1 MEVKKERLL
10 FFLINMNLGGT
21 ERSFLNLL
29 SKLPDHYV
37 IDLLLLEEY
46 GELLKD
52 VPANV
57 QIHILKNNTEINEFL
72 KLGNRGFAG
81 KELQR
86 GRFLSFIKNMIIW
99 VLLKM
104 KLIKHPFY
112 GVSHYLQEF
121 DESYDNAIAYAGI
134 HNFIAY
140 YTLNY
145 IQAEKRFLWIHFD
158 VTKIGFD
165 TQFANYF
172 YDKFQKII
180 CVSQVVKTN
189 LNRSLTIDITSKLE
203 VVHNILDLEEIEIKS
218 KQKDIHWNPDI
229 VQILTVGRLSAE
241 KGHADFLP
249 VILKLKQK
257 KLKFKWWIIGDGKER
272 SKIDRLIQELNLS
285 DNVEVLG
292 KKENPFPYY
301 KACDVYLQPSK
312 YEGHC
317 VSIIEA
323 KYFNKPIVSNNFA
336 GITDEIENEYNGL
349 ICEMNFDSQYKALE
363 KVIKNKGLRLQ
374 FSINLSKETKQEFDN
389 PFS

>member
-29 SKLPDHYV
+29 SELPEHYV

-52 VPANV
+52 VPENV
-57 QIHILKNNTEINEFL
+57 QIHILKNNTEIKEFL
-72 KLGNRGFAG
+72 KFGNRGFAI

-86 GRFLSFIKNMIIW
+86 GRFLSFIKNMTVW
-99 VLLKM
+99 VLLKL
-104 KLIKHPFY
+104 KLLKHPFY
-112 GVSHYLQEF
+112 GVSHYLKEF
-121 DESYDNAIAYAGI
+121 DESYDNAIAFAGI

-140 YTLNY
+140 FTLNY
-145 IQAEKRFLWIHFD
+145 IQARKRFLWIHFD
-158 VTKIGFD
+158 VTKIGFN
-165 TQFANYF
+165 TQFANHF
-172 YDKFQKII
+172 YDKFQKVI

-189 LNRSLTIDITSKLE
+189 LIKSLTIDISSKLE
-203 VVHNILDLEEIEIKS
+203 VVHNVLDLEEIEIKS

-229 VQILTVGRLSAE
+229 VQVLTVGRLSAE
-241 KGHADFLP
+241 KGYADFLP
-249 VILKLKQK
+249 VIRKLKQK

-272 SKIDRLIQELNLS
+272 PKIERIIQELNLS
-285 DNVEVLG
+285 DYVEVLG

-301 KACDVYLQPSK
+301 KACDIYLQPSK

-336 GITDEIENEYNGL
+336 GITDEIENGYNGL
-349 ICEMNFDSQYKALE
+349 ICDMNFDSQYKALKKMIE
-363 KVIKNKGLRLQ
+363 DKALRKR
-374 FSINLSKETKQEFDN
+374 FVNNLSNEPKKMFKN
-389 PFS
+389 PFE

>member
-29 SKLPDHYV
+29 SELPEHYV

-52 VPANV
+52 VPENV
-57 QIHILKNNTEINEFL
+57 QIHILKNNTEIKEFL
-72 KLGNRGFAG
+72 KFGNRGFAI

-86 GRFLSFIKNMIIW
+86 GRFLSFIKNMTVW
-99 VLLKM
+99 VLLKL
-104 KLIKHPFY
+104 KLLKHPFY
-112 GVSHYLQEF
+112 GVSHYLKEF
-121 DESYDNAIAYAGI
+121 DESYDNAIAFAGI

-140 YTLNY
+140 FTLNY
-145 IQAEKRFLWIHFD
+145 IQARKRFLWIHFD
-158 VTKIGFD
+158 VTKIGFN
-165 TQFANYF
+165 TQFANHF
-172 YDKFQKII
+172 YDKFQKVI

-189 LNRSLTIDITSKLE
+189 LIKSLTIDISSKLE
-203 VVHNILDLEEIEIKS
+203 VVHNVLDLEEIEIKS

-229 VQILTVGRLSAE
+229 VQVLTVGRLSAE

-249 VILKLKQK
+249 VIRKLKQK

-272 SKIDRLIQELNLS
+272 PKIERIIQELNLS
-285 DNVEVLG
+285 DYVEVLG

-301 KACDVYLQPSK
+301 KACDIYLQPSK

-336 GITDEIENEYNGL
+336 GITDEIENGYNGL
-349 ICEMNFDSQYKALE
+349 ICDMNFDSQYKALKKMIE
-363 KVIKNKGLRLQ
+363 DKALRKR
-374 FSINLSKETKQEFDN
+374 FVNNLSNEPKKMFKN
-389 PFS
+389 PFE

>member
-29 SKLPDHYV
+29 SELPEHYV

-52 VPANV
+52 VPENV

-72 KLGNRGFAG
+72 KFGNRGFAI

-86 GRFLSFIKNMIIW
+86 GRFLSFIKNMTVW
-99 VLLKM
+99 VLLKL
-104 KLIKHPFY
+104 KLLKHPFY
-112 GVSHYLQEF
+112 GVSHYLKEF
-121 DESYDNAIAYAGI
+121 DESYDNAIAFTGI

-140 YTLNY
+140 FTLNC
-145 IQAEKRFLWIHFD
+145 IQARKRFLWIHFD
-158 VTKIGFD
+158 VTKIGFN
-165 TQFANYF
+165 TQFANHF
-172 YDKFQKII
+172 YDKFQKVI

-189 LNRSLTIDITSKLE
+189 LIKSLTIDISSKLE
-203 VVHNILDLEEIEIKS
+203 VVHNVLDLEEIEIKS

-229 VQILTVGRLSAE
+229 VQVLTVGRLSAE

-249 VILKLKQK
+249 VIRKLKQK

-272 SKIDRLIQELNLS
+272 PKIERLIQELNLS
-285 DNVEVLG
+285 DYVEVLG

-301 KACDVYLQPSK
+301 KACDIYLQPSK

-336 GITDEIENEYNGL
+336 GITDEIENGYNGL
-349 ICEMNFDSQYKALE
+349 ICDMNFDSQYKALKKMIE
-363 KVIKNKGLRLQ
+363 DKALRKR
-374 FSINLSKETKQEFDN
+374 FVNNLSNEPKKMFKN
-389 PFS
+389 PFE